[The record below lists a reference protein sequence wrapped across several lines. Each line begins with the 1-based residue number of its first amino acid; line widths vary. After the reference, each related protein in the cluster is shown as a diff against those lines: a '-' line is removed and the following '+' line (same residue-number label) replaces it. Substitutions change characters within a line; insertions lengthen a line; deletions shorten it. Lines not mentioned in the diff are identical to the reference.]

1 MRFKCKP
8 KSYGQNGCGFRNIC
22 SKKFQEM
29 PSLDK
34 DVYSWFRELEKN
46 TWNLRGSYKL
56 ILNYERKLKA
66 WVVHSIENSILRKAK
81 RRAKN

>member
-46 TWNLRGSYKL
+46 T
-56 ILNYERKLKA
+56 
-66 WVVHSIENSILRKAK
+66 
-81 RRAKN
+81 